1 MSRTGADA
9 IRTVDL
15 FATGEARHSVRAFA
29 PREVEA
35 ARLGRVLMAANR
47 APSDAPVVLV
57 FYADPA
63 RSAGRYGRRGAEL
76 FAGPQAADDGRR
88 GRLVERSDPD
98 APESERGGR
107 ELSER
112 RPDRGVLVAAR

>member
-47 APSDAPVVLV
+47 APSDGLVVLV
-57 FYADPA
+57 SYADPA
-63 RSAGRYGRRGAEL
+63 RSAGR
-76 FAGPQAADDGRR
+76 
-88 GRLVERSDPD
+88 GRLGERSDPD

-107 ELSER
+107 ELSVR
-112 RPDRGVLVAAR
+112 RPDRGVLVVAR